1 VHVHNNDLAAAKEDL
16 HTCLQLN
23 PKHIAAYSRLT
34 GIYQGEGN
42 LEAMVAAID
51 SALKVCNTSFT
62 SSTNSAAITAVLQ
75 MSLLVVLSTGAN
87 CLCCVVHFRVDIC
100 MRGCAAAIASTLNS
114 DHVDCTIQ

>member
-51 SALKVCNTSFT
+51 SALKVCTIS
-62 SSTNSAAITAVLQ
+62 LLL
-75 MSLLVVLSTGAN
+75 LLVVSLILLLALQYVILHVLSSGAK
-87 CLCCVVHFRVDIC
+87 CIC
-100 MRGCAAAIASTLNS
+100 FIA
-114 DHVDCTIQ
+114 H